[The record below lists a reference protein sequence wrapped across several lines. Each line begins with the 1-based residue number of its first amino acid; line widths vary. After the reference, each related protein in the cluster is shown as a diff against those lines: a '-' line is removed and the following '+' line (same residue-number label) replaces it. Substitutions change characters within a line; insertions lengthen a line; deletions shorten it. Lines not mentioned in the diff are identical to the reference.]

1 MTEIWHDIPGYEGEY
16 QASNLGRIK
25 SISRL
30 IQRGINPY
38 TSKEVILKQQTDRN
52 GYRFVIL
59 HKKLCLVHRLIGMAF
74 LPNPKETINHIN
86 GNKADNRI
94 ENLEWATRSENT
106 RHAYDVL
113 HRKGSLTGR
122 RGTNSPNYGRRGSE
136 SKLSKAI
143 VQMKDGKPIATFE
156 SMREAEREIGIHH
169 AQISAACK
177 GERPHAGGFQWGLA
191 K

>member
-1 MTEIWHDIPGYEGEY
+1 MIEIWHDIPGYEGEY
-16 QASNLGRIK
+16 QASNIGRIK
-25 SISRL
+25 SVSRL
-30 IQRGINPY
+30 IRRGADTY

-59 HKKLCLVHRLIGMAF
+59 HKRLCLVHRLIGMAF

-86 GNKADNRI
+86 GNKSDNRI

-113 HRKGSLTGR
+113 HRKGSLAGR
-122 RGTNSPNYGRRGSE
+122 RGADSPNFGKRGSQ
-136 SKLSKAI
+136 SKLSKSVEQI
-143 VQMKDGKPIATFE
+143 KDGKRIAIFE
-156 SMREAEREIGIHH
+156 SMREAEKGTGIHH

-177 GERPHAGGFQWGLA
+177 GQRNHAGGYQWRLA

>member
-1 MTEIWHDIPGYEGEY
+1 MMEIWHDIPGYEGEY
-16 QASNLGRIK
+16 QASNFGRIK
-25 SISRL
+25 SVSRP
-30 IQRGINPY
+30 IRRGTSTY

-52 GYRFVIL
+52 GYRFIIL
-59 HKKLCLVHRLIGMAF
+59 HKKLCLVHRLVGMAF

-86 GNKADNRI
+86 GNKADNRV

-122 RGTNSPNYGRRGSE
+122 RGTDSPNFGKRGIQ
-136 SKLSKAI
+136 SKLSKSI
-143 VQMKDGKPIATFE
+143 EQIENGKRIATFE
-156 SMREAEREIGIHH
+156 SMREAERVTGIHH
-169 AQISAACK
+169 AQISATCK
-177 GERPHAGGFQWGLA
+177 GERPHAGGFQWRIT